1 MAGIGRRLP
10 DRRPVRSSSRAAAQ
24 AAVGAATHLD
34 ARRERL
40 LRTIEGEVIP
50 RLVLAHRG
58 QRDLSEPCDPGDAC
72 APAVVTPAHLEELI
86 RLLLVDAGERA
97 HGYVDALVDG
107 GAALDAI
114 YLDLFAPAARRLGA
128 MWSADECDFTA
139 VTLGLWRLQRLL
151 HEHTSRFQADSELSL
166 DGHRILLAP
175 MPGEQHTFGLFMVAE
190 FFRRGGWDV
199 TDGPVLRADDL
210 IDAVRA
216 QWFDVVGLS
225 LGSSRRLPELA
236 ALVRD
241 LRRSSRNHAIGIIV
255 GGPVFLE
262 SPDAV
267 MQVDADISAM
277 DARQALQAAQELLFI
292 SSSRRHASGKR

>member
-1 MAGIGRRLP
+1 M
-10 DRRPVRSSSRAAAQ
+10 
-24 AAVGAATHLD
+24 
-34 ARRERL
+34 
-40 LRTIEGEVIP
+40 RTIEGEVIP

-58 QRDLSEPCDPGDAC
+58 HRDPSIDMRAAGSAISIGAD
-72 APAVVTPAHLEELI
+72 HLEQLI

-97 HGYVDALVDG
+97 HGYVDALVAE

-128 MWSADECDFTA
+128 MWTADECDFTA

-151 HEHTSRFQADSELSL
+151 HEHTARFQADTELPL
-166 DGHRILLAP
+166 EGHRILLAP

-210 IDAVRA
+210 VEAVRT
-216 QWFDVVGLS
+216 QWFDVIGLS
-225 LGSSRRLPELA
+225 LGGSRRLPDLA

-241 LRRSSRNHAIGIIV
+241 LRRSSRNRAIGIIV

-262 SPDAV
+262 SPDAAV
-267 MQVDADISAM
+267 QVDADAYAV
-277 DARQALQAAQELLFI
+277 DARQALQSARDLLF
-292 SSSRRHASGKR
+292 SSSPQQRATGAR